1 MANYTTFCSQKAYN
15 KKGEEITVAYMTGY
29 LRQQYGSDD
38 LYKKRVVTVKG
49 QPLNVVSLTISCII
63 SDKFV
68 ENYLGKEFVNEQ
80 YHSQMVEVEL
90 WNHAADRITGEN
102 VRLRKDM
109 PIGFFGNLSVIEFD
123 SRNGNHVKRLKM
135 TASDFDL
142 RYVKKE
148 DSGSTG
154 SAGSRPAGTVNGKT
168 SSGKREEIGGNS
180 YESAFSDLPLDV
192 PMA

>member
-1 MANYTTFCSQKAYN
+1 MANYTTFSSQRAYN
-15 KKGEEITVAYMTGY
+15 KKGEEITIAYMTGY
-29 LRQQYGSDD
+29 LRLQYGSED

-49 QPLNVVSLTISCII
+49 QPVNVVSLTISCII

-68 ENYLGKEFVNEQ
+68 ENYLGKEYVNEQ
-80 YHSQMVEVEL
+80 YHSQLVEVEL

-109 PIGFFGNLSVIEFD
+109 PIGFFGNLSVTEFD

-148 DSGSTG
+148 DSGS
-154 SAGSRPAGTVNGKT
+154 AGSRPAGTANANP
-168 SSGKREEIGGNS
+168 SAGKREEIGGNS
-180 YESAFSDLPLDV
+180 YESTFSDLPLDV

>member
-1 MANYTTFCSQKAYN
+1 M
-15 KKGEEITVAYMTGY
+15 
-29 LRQQYGSDD
+29 
-38 LYKKRVVTVKG
+38 
-49 QPLNVVSLTISCII
+49 
-63 SDKFV
+63 
-68 ENYLGKEFVNEQ
+68 NEQ